1 MSNEV
6 LSFYLNHSV
15 NTIRDTNDTIWDSI
29 NVTTNR
35 DRLAPEDELQLQEE
49 TRLQEEEY
57 YRFYLGGER
66 R

>member
-35 DRLAPEDELQLQEE
+35 DRLAPEDELQLREE

-57 YRFYLGGER
+57 YRFYFGGER